1 MYSISHTPLRPLLG
15 SSLLLLE
22 SPRPAP
28 RELLKASN
36 QSGDFRAALVPSR
49 PFRGTRYEPWSGCAA
64 YVCAVARRV
73 RTPEPVK
80 PALPAPL
87 PGRYIVTLTDKPI
100 ATYGGDVKGLRATR
114 PDKGERV
121 DVNSGR
127 AKRYRD
133 YLSAQQANA
142 AARVGAKP
150 LKHYSVS
157 LNGFSTSLT
166 PDQARTLQRAPG
178 VLSVTKDRPRKLTD
192 NKNPVD
198 FLKLSG
204 PTVFGR
210 RSAARRTP
218 AVVWSWGSW
227 IPAIGRRASPSPVRH
242 LAPLG
247 RRRRIRSGP
256 TDQARTRS

>member
-1 MYSISHTPLRPLLG
+1 VGALLTFG
-15 SSLLLLE
+15 QL
-22 SPRPAP
+22 P
-28 RELLKASN
+28 
-36 QSGDFRAALVPSR
+36 
-49 PFRGTRYEPWSGCAA
+49 AA
-64 YVCAVARRV
+64 YA
-73 RTPEPVK
+73 TPEPVK

-121 DVNSGR
+121 DTKSGR
-127 AKRYRD
+127 AKRYRA
-133 YLSAQQANA
+133 YLSKQQANA

-178 VLSVTKDRPRKLTD
+178 VLAVTKDRPRKLVD

-204 PTVFGR
+204 SNGVW
-210 RSAARRTP
+210 AALGGKQKAGQGVVVGILDSGYWP
-218 AVVWSWGSW
+218 ESKSFAVSHWTTSSQR
-227 IPAIGRRASPSPVRH
+227 P
-242 LAPLG
+242 
-247 RRRRIRSGP
+247 RIRSGL
-256 TDQARTRS
+256 TDQATRRSSCTKRTAARSPAPARRANPSPATSAIPR